1 LVKPKSLRVLIA
13 DLNGIPRGKRLPIS
27 YLKKILGSSSR
38 MPLSVLNLDILG
50 NDIED
55 SPLVFESGDADGTLF
70 PTDRGPVSVNWLKE
84 PTVYIQHQS
93 FNEDNS
99 PFSGDPR
106 QALISVMDRYKKK
119 KLSPIVST
127 ELEFC
132 LTNASG
138 LPTPANSPATGKP
151 MVGQEILSL
160 QELDGLN
167 GFFNDL
173 YDACDL
179 MNISAQAAITESGL
193 GQFEIN
199 LNHGN
204 AIKIADDTWL
214 FRQAT
219 RGVALKHGMRA
230 TFMAKPYAQEAG
242 NGLHVHFSILDNN
255 RKNIFDNA
263 SEKGSTYLLS
273 AVSGCLDFMQDSTLI
288 FAPNHN
294 SYDRFIAGAH
304 APTII
309 NWGYENRTTAIRIPG
324 GPNIAKRIEH
334 RVAGG
339 DANPYLVLAAI
350 LGAALNGMENKINL
364 PKPISGN
371 GYNSSGDSIIK
382 DWKKS
387 IERFSSSQKIKEI
400 FDPLLIRSL
409 VDCKKQELNYFKDK
423 SHNEI
428 IQTTI
433 NVI

>member
-1 LVKPKSLRVLIA
+1 LAKPKSLRVLIA

-27 YLKKILGSSSR
+27 YLKKILSSSSR

-70 PTDRGPVSVNWLKE
+70 PTDRGPVSINWLKE

-106 QALISVMDRYKKK
+106 QALISIMDRYKKK

-160 QELDGLN
+160 QELDGLD

-263 SEKGSTYLLS
+263 SEKGSKYLLS
-273 AVSGCLDFMQDSTLI
+273 AISGCLDFMQDSTLI

-324 GPNIAKRIEH
+324 GPNNAKRIEH

>member
-1 LVKPKSLRVLIA
+1 
-13 DLNGIPRGKRLPIS
+13 
-27 YLKKILGSSSR
+27 

-70 PTDRGPVSVNWLKE
+70 PTDRGPVSINWLKE

-106 QALISVMDRYKKK
+106 QALISIMDRYKKK

-160 QELDGLN
+160 QELDGLD

-263 SEKGSTYLLS
+263 SEKGSKYLLS
-273 AVSGCLDFMQDSTLI
+273 AISGCLDFMQDSTLI

-324 GPNIAKRIEH
+324 GPNNAKRIEH

>member
-1 LVKPKSLRVLIA
+1 MAKPKSLRVLIA

-27 YLKKILGSSSR
+27 YLKKILSSSSR

-70 PTDRGPVSVNWLKE
+70 PTDRGPVSINWLKE

-106 QALISVMDRYKKK
+106 QALISIMDRYKKK

-160 QELDGLN
+160 QELDGLD

-263 SEKGSTYLLS
+263 SEKGSKYLLS
-273 AVSGCLDFMQDSTLI
+273 AISGCLDFMQDSTLI

-324 GPNIAKRIEH
+324 GPNNAKRIEH

>member
-1 LVKPKSLRVLIA
+1 MVKPKSLRVLVA

-27 YLKKILGSSSR
+27 HLKKILSSSSR

-55 SPLVFESGDADGTLF
+55 SPLVFESGDADGNLF
-70 PTDRGPVSVNWLKE
+70 PTDRGPVPINWLKE

-99 PFSGDPR
+99 PFPGDPR
-106 QALISVMDRYKKK
+106 HALISVMDKYKKK
-119 KLSPIVST
+119 ELSPIIST

-160 QELDGLN
+160 QELDGLD

-199 LNHGN
+199 LNHGD

-242 NGLHVHFSILDNN
+242 NGLHVHFSILNKNN
-255 RKNIFDNA
+255 KNIFDDN
-263 SEKGSTYLLS
+263 SKKGSKHLLS
-273 AVSGCLDFMQDSTLI
+273 AISGCLAFMQDSALI

-294 SYDRFIAGAH
+294 SYNRFTAGAH

-350 LGAALNGMENKINL
+350 LGAALNGMENKIDL

-371 GYNSSGDSIIK
+371 GYNSSGDNIIK

-387 IERFSSSQKIKEI
+387 IERFSCSRKIKTI
-400 FDPLLIRSL
+400 FDPVLIRSL
-409 VDCKKQELNYFKDK
+409 VDCKTQEFNYFKDK
-423 SHNEI
+423 SYNEI

>member
-1 LVKPKSLRVLIA
+1 
-13 DLNGIPRGKRLPIS
+13 
-27 YLKKILGSSSR
+27 

-50 NDIED
+50 NDIKD

-70 PTDRGPVSVNWLKE
+70 PTDRGPVSINWLKE

-106 QALISVMDRYKKK
+106 QALISIMDRYKKK

-160 QELDGLN
+160 QELDGLD

-263 SEKGSTYLLS
+263 SEKGSKYLLS
-273 AVSGCLDFMQDSTLI
+273 AISGCLDFMQDSTLI

-324 GPNIAKRIEH
+324 GPNNAKRIEH

>member
-1 LVKPKSLRVLIA
+1 
-13 DLNGIPRGKRLPIS
+13 
-27 YLKKILGSSSR
+27 
-38 MPLSVLNLDILG
+38 
-50 NDIED
+50 
-55 SPLVFESGDADGTLF
+55 
-70 PTDRGPVSVNWLKE
+70 
-84 PTVYIQHQS
+84 
-93 FNEDNS
+93 
-99 PFSGDPR
+99 
-106 QALISVMDRYKKK
+106 MDRYKKK

-160 QELDGLN
+160 QELDGLD